1 MLCYVHIEPMATWL
15 TRVNNFSFDQSN
27 SSNVRNTFY
36 LPHCTQLDF
45 IFYTHDTDRISIA
58 PSSKHH

>member
-45 IFYTHDTDRISIA
+45 IFYTHMIRTGSA
-58 PSSKHH
+58 